1 MLIGLTCD
9 AVKLNITEA
18 AIEVHQ
24 KDDKN
29 DFQLMPPK
37 NFSVNSV
44 GYFQEVTSKGIEV

>member
-29 DFQLMPPK
+29 EFNIMPRK
-37 NFSVNSV
+37 NFTVSAT
-44 GYFQEVTSKGIEV
+44 GYFKEVGSKGMEV